1 MEIAG
6 TQTMVNSDGSI
17 TGHIYTQGSTYVLD
31 GGEYAQ
37 AGRILLGEE

>member
-1 MEIAG
+1 VAVVG
-6 TQTMVNSDGSI
+6 DPKKV
-17 TGHIYTQGSTYVLD
+17 TGHFYLQGGTYDLD